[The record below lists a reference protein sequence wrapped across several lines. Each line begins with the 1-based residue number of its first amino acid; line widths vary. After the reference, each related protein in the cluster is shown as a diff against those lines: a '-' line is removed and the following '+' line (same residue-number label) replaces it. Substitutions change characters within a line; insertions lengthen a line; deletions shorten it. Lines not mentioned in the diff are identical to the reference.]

1 MGSFTRD
8 TTKKTM
14 ESVMGLLKK
23 QFKFEISD
31 EQKQK
36 LEDKDK
42 GGIEQ

>member
-1 MGSFTRD
+1 MQSFTRD

-14 ESVMGLLKK
+14 ESVMGLLK
-23 QFKFEISD
+23 QEFKFEITE
-31 EQKQK
+31 EQKKK